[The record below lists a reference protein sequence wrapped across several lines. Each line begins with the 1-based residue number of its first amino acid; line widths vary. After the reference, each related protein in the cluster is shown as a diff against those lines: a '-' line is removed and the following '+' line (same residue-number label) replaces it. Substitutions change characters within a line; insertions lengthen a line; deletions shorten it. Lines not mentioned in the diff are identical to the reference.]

1 MSRYGPRIAALAR
14 RAERDRA
21 AVASN
26 EATANPENAREY
38 LREGAG
44 QAIGCYVEARTGG
57 RLVAFSE
64 AEFAAIER
72 AMNDWLECYAR
83 CHGVELEAEFTVRQ
97 AAELLLETR
106 NVVDTAQL
114 LTGVPERRNR
124 STRASR

>member
-21 AVASN
+21 GL
-26 EATANPENAREY
+26 EAGEAGVDSERAREY

-44 QAIGCYVEARTGG
+44 QAIWCYVEARTGG

-97 AAELLLETR
+97 AAEVLLETR

-114 LTGVPERRNR
+114 LTGVPERRKR
-124 STRASR
+124 ETATD